1 MTRHWLLAAALAT
14 LSCAAL
20 AEEAKT
26 AAAGAN
32 PAAAGAD
39 PARAQQIVSQVCAA
53 CHGADGNSP
62 ASANPSLAGQPA
74 DYITLQLAH
83 FKTGI
88 RVSPIMQPMVA
99 TLSDAD
105 MQALGTYFA
114 QQKPKGMSA
123 KDPASVKIA
132 QQLYRGGDAANAV
145 PACASCHLANGAG
158 LPKNFPRVAGQHAD
172 YSYAQLQAFKS
183 GQRGNDKDG
192 KDVNGRIMA
201 SVAARLS
208 DAQMKAVADYMAG
221 LR

>member
-1 MTRHWLLAAALAT
+1 MIRHWLLAAALAS
-14 LSCAAL
+14 LPLAAL
-20 AEEAKT
+20 AEEAKP
-26 AAAGAN
+26 AAGA
-32 PAAAGAD
+32 PD
-39 PARAQQIVSQVCAA
+39 LARAQQIVSQVCAA

-83 FKTGI
+83 FKAGI
-88 RVSPIMQPMVA
+88 RPSPIMQPMAA

-105 MQALGTYFA
+105 MAALGAYFA
-114 QQKPKGMSA
+114 QQQRKGQRA
-123 KDPASVKIA
+123 KDAAGVKVA

-172 YSYAQLQAFKS
+172 YSLAQLQAFKS

-192 KDVNGRIMA
+192 KDINGRIMA
-201 SVAARLS
+201 SIAARLT